1 MRKSVKIRA
10 ISIAIA
16 LCALCANPLSAKP
29 TKAIERGMTKDEV
42 TAIYGRPK
50 TSSFDDTSETWQ
62 YVKTRGGFF
71 GDDVLITVKFDK
83 EGKVIGYDEK
93 IKEPTP
99 SASSSSTSSSS
110 SSSSSIIGYGNRYS
124 HCLSPEA
131 FDILY
136 NKIKRA
142 SFDSGKLDLI
152 EVAAL
157 GGHFSCSQCA
167 KLVSIFSFTDGKMK
181 ALKFVAPHITD
192 PQNAADIYRQ
202 FTFGSDRDKAA
213 EIVRGA
219 GR

>member
-1 MRKSVKIRA
+1 MKIRA
-10 ISIAIA
+10 IGLTIA
-16 LCALCANPLSAKP
+16 LCALCANPVSAKP
-29 TKAIERGMTKDEV
+29 TKTIERGMTKEQV
-42 TAIYGRPK
+42 TAIYGKPL
-50 TSSFDDTSETWQ
+50 TSSFNDTSETWQ

-71 GDDVLITVKFDK
+71 GNDVLITVRFDN
-83 EGKVIGYDEK
+83 EGKVVGYDEK
-93 IKEPTP
+93 IKESTP
-99 SASSSSTSSSS
+99 STSSSTSTSSSS
-110 SSSSSIIGYGNRYS
+110 SSSSSTFGFGNRRS
-124 HCLSPEA
+124 RCLTPEA

-136 NKIKRA
+136 NKVKRA

-181 ALKFVAPHITD
+181 ALKLVAPHITD

-219 GR
+219 GK